1 MEMARAIIQTHEEKT
16 MTSKVVITF
25 RNVKKTAPIV
35 DLVQERYM
43 KLKKYYSNI
52 IRATAVIELPH
63 KRKSTG
69 NDYRVQ
75 VEIKIPGT
83 KIVGSSREKQTDSDD
98 LYSAI
103 TQAFHAVERQ
113 LITRRARRTE
123 SRFDLPIVVQ
133 NEQTTSANYLSQ

>member
-1 MEMARAIIQTHEEKT
+1 
-16 MTSKVVITF
+16 MTSKVQITF
-25 RNVKKTAPIV
+25 RNVKKTEPIV
-35 DLVQERYM
+35 DLVEDRYL

-52 IRATAVIELPH
+52 IRATATIELPH

-83 KIVGSSREKQTDSDD
+83 KIVGSSREKQIESDD

-103 TQAFHAVERQ
+103 SHAFQAVERQ
-113 LITRRARRTE
+113 LIARRARKTD
-123 SRFDLPIVVQ
+123 SRFDLPIIMQQEETGTV
-133 NEQTTSANYLSQ
+133 SFIPH